1 MDNKLEMRKRIHT
14 TFMEKRATEIIDDVL
29 NGIGAF
35 NGFGVSATVLDNLIA
50 NGIIDKLESYVLIAE
65 DYNNPN
71 IFPDGYFGNELD
83 AICNVVSSDY
93 INLAKDTNDYGFI
106 TTK

>member
-1 MDNKLEMRKRIHT
+1 MENKLEMRKRIHT
-14 TFMEKRATEIIDDVL
+14 TFMEKRATEIINLVHKR
-29 NGIGAF
+29 NYTA
-35 NGFGVSATVLDNLIA
+35 NCREAVDNLIA

-93 INLAKDTNDYGFI
+93 INLAKDTND
-106 TTK
+106 